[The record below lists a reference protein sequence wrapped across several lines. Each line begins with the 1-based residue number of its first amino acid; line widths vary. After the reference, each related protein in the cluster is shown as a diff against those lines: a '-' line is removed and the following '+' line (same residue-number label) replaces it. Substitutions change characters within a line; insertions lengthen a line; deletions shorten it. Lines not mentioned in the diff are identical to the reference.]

1 MYPAQGKRSTDT
13 LNETTG
19 KEPTADLS
27 ENWSLEAT
35 RRGGGDRFRAPGP
48 EKPAL
53 VPASI

>member
-35 RRGGGDRFRAPGP
+35 RRGGGRPIPGARP
-48 EKPAL
+48 GKTGARPR
-53 VPASI
+53 